1 MNSSSCILRIILLAL
16 SGILLLSCSI
26 QVVDRSSLKSSERM
40 RGVYHRVKPGETLWR
55 ISRAYNVDLQELAEI
70 NNITDASRIGA
81 DSVIFVPDAH
91 EVVDIPPARPPAET
105 KPPAPRPAEKP
116 ALAATLPESESP
128 AAAATGV
135 TTGAAASGVRGRVK
149 EESITDRSP
158 PYRPERGAASAGR
171 APEKTPPRSAEKP
184 EATASAA
191 VRPQAAAKPPAP
203 ATAEKSQS
211 RPPEKPEAA
220 ASTAARSQ
228 AAAKPAA
235 PAPPVRTPDTALK
248 DRAAVPPPKKPE
260 PSLRAEEPQGQI
272 RVEKGRFLWPAKGHV
287 ITRFGIQPS
296 GMKYNGIKIAAKEN
310 TPVQAAAAGTV
321 IYASYVKGYGETVI
335 VKHDESYTTV
345 YAYLKNTVAKR
356 DEKIRKGERIASVGP
371 SQEPGGEPYLYFE
384 IREKNKARNP
394 MFFLP

>member
-1 MNSSSCILRIILLAL
+1 
-16 SGILLLSCSI
+16 
-26 QVVDRSSLKSSERM
+26 M

-55 ISRAYNVDLQELAEI
+55 ISRAYNIDLQELAEI

-81 DSVIFVPDAH
+81 DSVVFVPDAH
-91 EVVDIPPARPPAET
+91 EVIDIPPARPPAEA
-105 KPPAPRPAEKP
+105 KPSTPRPAEKP
-116 ALAATLPESESP
+116 ALAGTQPENASP
-128 AAAATGV
+128 AAS
-135 TTGAAASGVRGRVK
+135 TGAAVIGGQSRVK
-149 EESITDRSP
+149 EESITDRAPS
-158 PYRPERGAASAGR
+158 YRPERGAASAVR
-171 APEKTPPRSAEKP
+171 APEKTPPMSAEKP
-184 EATASAA
+184 GAA
-191 VRPQAAAKPPAP
+191 VSPAAKSQGADRQPAP
-203 ATAEKSQS
+203 V
-211 RPPEKPEAA
+211 PPEKAA
-220 ASTAARSQ
+220 PKPVEKPDTTASPAARTQ
-228 AAAKPAA
+228 VAMKPTA
-235 PAPPVRTPDTALK
+235 PAPPVKTPDAALK
-248 DRAAVPPPKKPE
+248 DRAAVPLPPKKPE
-260 PSLRAEEPQGQI
+260 PPLRAEEPQGQI
-272 RVEKGRFLWPAKGHV
+272 RVEKGRFLWPAKGPV

-356 DEKIRKGERIASVGP
+356 DEKIRKGDRIASVGP